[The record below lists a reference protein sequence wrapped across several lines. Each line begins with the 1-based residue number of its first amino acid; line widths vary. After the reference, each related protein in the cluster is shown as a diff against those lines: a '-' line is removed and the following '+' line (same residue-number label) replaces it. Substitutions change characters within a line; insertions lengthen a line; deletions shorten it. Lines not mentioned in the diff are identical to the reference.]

1 MNNAQKQS
9 AFPKVEPNSA
19 LIKHKYLKPNESGII
34 GSTSRCTM
42 MHLPTSATPISTNN
56 QSSSSFKPLSAR
68 GGKVTL
74 SSDRDELKKS
84 RLFLGLL
91 TTVLGIGGILKPA
104 NAEELEPPNLELG
117 GSSKTDQANLTD
129 SLVSDSLKELPP
141 LTITAD
147 TTTKVPLFDPRPSK
161 QITNKENYDLR
172 VKGIDEE
179 EGKIETELKINEL
192 EIEEEDRRQETEL
205 SQAVDIEE
213 DRKQDTELSQSIDE
227 VRIISPL
234 SGTTS
239 QEGSTNLVVEYNAT
253 DQIQISVN
261 QQPLD
266 PETSTERSQS
276 GDTIT
281 QVWYNIP
288 LAVGENTITVQAG
301 NSTPESIQLTVPEQ
315 ATQEI
320 EIFPVGDPRVP
331 ADGRSLL
338 TLEGRITDENQQP
351 INDEAVVT
359 LTTSAGEFVGSDYDS
374 DQAGFQ
380 VLAEA
385 GQFTATLQA
394 GIDAQ
399 KVSIRAAV
407 EGTRE
412 QESIAFSPLANTS
425 PVAAYTQVEFITNL
439 RPSLVSGVVN
449 LRIGQSGTNFWG
461 SRRDFLDPDEID
473 DGTEFDVGTALFAT
487 GKVGEWLFT
496 GAYNSD
502 RPLNETCDGTTRLF
516 RGPQQCEKNYPVYG
530 DSSNVDYLTPSID
543 HVYLRFERTSPVP
556 GAESDYAMWGDY
568 HTQEFARSSQLFSA
582 TTRSLHGFKGNY
594 NLGNLQLSALYSRDI
609 QGFGRDTIQP
619 NGTSGYYFVQQR
631 PLIDGSETVFIETE
645 DINRPGTVL
654 KRERLRR
661 GIDYQIDY
669 DRGSLLFTRP
679 VLATE
684 FQFFEE
690 GTGNNFERD
699 GLEDIPSD
707 GSLLVNRIVVTY
719 QFENLD
725 GDDTYLLGGRAQYN
739 FSQEYGKES
748 WIGATYLEENEGIQN
763 FELFGADFLFRLG
776 DKGQVVGEYANSNYD
791 SLFRGDTSGE
801 AYRLEVNG
809 NPTPDIN
816 AQAYYRSVDENFF
829 NNSTVSFTPGQT
841 RYGAQ
846 TTARLGSSTNLRVGY
861 DFEENFGIEEAV
873 RTDFFDLF
881 NPGVE
886 ARPATAPDGDLV
898 RVDNTL
904 ETFRAGIQQR
914 IGKATFGVDYVNRS
928 REDRVNDTFEGD
940 ASQLVSS
947 LGLPIT
953 PSLAFLAKNELNL
966 GDDDDPLYPNRTTLG
981 LNWDAYPGVTVQLA
995 HQFFDGG
1002 IVGDDS
1008 ITRLDT
1014 ILSHKLGNSTDLTG
1028 RYSVISGFNGL
1039 TGQGAVGLN
1048 HRWVISPGLRL
1059 NLGYEHTFS
1068 NQSKET
1074 AAGDRF
1080 NQPYT
1085 PGQTA
1090 AALSLLGG
1098 DVYTVGL
1105 EYTDNPAFKASARFQ
1120 HRTGSGNDNT
1130 VITASAAGKLSQS
1143 LTALARFEQ
1152 ANFANQGIE
1161 GLRDSIRL
1169 NLGMAYRNPFNDRW
1183 NALMRYEY
1191 RQNPYSTPDTSQFDR
1206 GVDTDEHV
1214 FSGEAIYAP
1223 SWRWEFYGK
1232 AALRYSNTESGI
1244 IDNSSTTILS
1254 QLRTSYR
1261 LGYRTDLAVEG
1272 RWIGQS
1278 ATDFSETGVAVE
1290 LGYYVTPDLR
1300 LALGYSF
1307 GSVDDRDFNRYRSED
1322 GVYFGV
1328 NFKVNE
1334 LFNGFGRQRV
1344 VPQQQ
1349 RESEI
1354 QPVATTE
1361 TPKGFDAANITNP
1374 GQE

>member
-1 MNNAQKQS
+1 MKNTLQQS
-9 AFPKVEPNSA
+9 TSPAKAEPHSA
-19 LIKHKYLKPNESGII
+19 LTQHKDLKPNESGII
-34 GSTSRCTM
+34 GSNSRCTM
-42 MHLPTSATPISTNN
+42 MHLPTSATPIATTN
-56 QSSSSFKPLSAR
+56 QISSSLPPLPNKKGR
-68 GGKVTL
+68 VTL
-74 SSDRDELKKS
+74 SSDKDELNKS
-84 RLFLGLL
+84 RLILGLL
-91 TTVLGIGGILKPA
+91 TTVLGISGILKPA
-104 NAEELEPPNLELG
+104 SAKELEPPNLELNEQEKNSQG
-117 GSSKTDQANLTD
+117 ELANFPTDESRNSLQPLAITTNRNEAFPSFHPPQGKQAIQEKESIQGSGESILLQRKQSLQTGVETPTEDKPLNLRFSEGFKPLELSAPDLDQRRIPLRVPATEGPRVIDEQNLLPSQLSVDLPEETATIPQTEDFPESRQPEISQANN
-129 SLVSDSLKELPP
+129 
-141 LTITAD
+141 
-147 TTTKVPLFDPRPSK
+147 
-161 QITNKENYDLR
+161 Q
-172 VKGIDEE
+172 
-179 EGKIETELKINEL
+179 
-192 EIEEEDRRQETEL
+192 
-205 SQAVDIEE
+205 
-213 DRKQDTELSQSIDE
+213 
-227 VRIISPL
+227 VRIISPIP
-234 SGTTS
+234 GTS
-239 QEGSTNLVVEYNAT
+239 EERSTNLVVEYNAAA
-253 DQIQISVN
+253 QIQISVN

-266 PETSTERSQS
+266 PETITERSQT
-276 GDTIT
+276 GDTVT

-288 LAVGENTITVQAG
+288 LAAGENTITVQAG
-301 NSTPESIQLTVPEQ
+301 NGTPESIQLTVPEQ

-351 INDEAVVT
+351 ITEEAVVT

-407 EGTRE
+407 EGTRDKE
-412 QESIAFSPLANTS
+412 ESVAFSPLADTS
-425 PVAAYTQVEFITNL
+425 PVAGYTQVEFITNL

-461 SRRDFLDPDEID
+461 SRRDFLDPDKID

-487 GKVGEWLFT
+487 GKIGEWLFT

-543 HVYLRFERTSPVP
+543 SVYLRFERTSPVP
-556 GAESDYAMWGDY
+556 GAEPDYAMWGDY
-568 HTQEFARSSQLFSA
+568 NTQEFARSSQLFSG
-582 TTRSLHGFKGNY
+582 TTRALHGFKGNY

-609 QGFGRDTIQP
+609 QGFQRDTIQP
-619 NGTSGYYFVQQR
+619 NGTSGYYFLQQR

-669 DRGSLLFTRP
+669 DRASLLFTRP

-699 GLEDIPSD
+699 RLGDIPSD
-707 GSLLVNRIVVTY
+707 GALLVKRIVVTY
-719 QFENLD
+719 QFENID

-809 NPTPDIN
+809 NPTPGIN

-886 ARPATAPDGDLV
+886 ARPATEADGDLV

-914 IGKATFGVDYVNRS
+914 IGKATLGVDYVNRS

-940 ASQLVSS
+940 ASQLVST

-1014 ILSHKLGNSTDLTG
+1014 ILSHKLGNNTDLTG
-1028 RYSVISGFNGL
+1028 RYSVINGFNGL

-1068 NQSKET
+1068 NQFKET
-1074 AAGDRF
+1074 AAGERF

-1098 DVYTVGL
+1098 DVYTVGV
-1105 EYTDNPAFKASARFQ
+1105 EYTDNPDFKASARFQ

-1130 VITASAAGKLSQS
+1130 VITASAAGKLSTS

-1191 RQNPYSTPDTSQFDR
+1191 RQNPYSTPDTSQIDR
-1206 GVDTDEHV
+1206 GIDTDE
-1214 FSGEAIYAP
+1214 
-1223 SWRWEFYGK
+1223 
-1232 AALRYSNTESGI
+1232 
-1244 IDNSSTTILS
+1244 
-1254 QLRTSYR
+1254 
-1261 LGYRTDLAVEG
+1261 
-1272 RWIGQS
+1272 
-1278 ATDFSETGVAVE
+1278 
-1290 LGYYVTPDLR
+1290 
-1300 LALGYSF
+1300 
-1307 GSVDDRDFNRYRSED
+1307 
-1322 GVYFGV
+1322 
-1328 NFKVNE
+1328 
-1334 LFNGFGRQRV
+1334 
-1344 VPQQQ
+1344 
-1349 RESEI
+1349 
-1354 QPVATTE
+1354 
-1361 TPKGFDAANITNP
+1361 
-1374 GQE
+1374 